1 MPNSMGLS
9 RMKLCGIAL
18 TKSNLIEK
26 TLSTFHPK
34 QSYLSRRYKKQNYKK
49 YIDLSNALQQD
60 QGEDE
65 ELMQNHLT
73 RPIGSLSKPEANVV
87 SSSQKNE
94 GKVKVPDKAPWKGK
108 NQKSKKLQ
116 EEGIAEIKEDSTRG
130 RIWQTGP
137 RML

>member
-1 MPNSMGLS
+1 
-9 RMKLCGIAL
+9 
-18 TKSNLIEK
+18 
-26 TLSTFHPK
+26 
-34 QSYLSRRYKKQNYKK
+34 
-49 YIDLSNALQQD
+49 
-60 QGEDE
+60 
-65 ELMQNHLT
+65 MQNHLT
-73 RPIGSLSKPEANVV
+73 RPTGSLSKPKANVV

-94 GKVKVPDKAPWKGK
+94 GKGKVPEKALWKGK